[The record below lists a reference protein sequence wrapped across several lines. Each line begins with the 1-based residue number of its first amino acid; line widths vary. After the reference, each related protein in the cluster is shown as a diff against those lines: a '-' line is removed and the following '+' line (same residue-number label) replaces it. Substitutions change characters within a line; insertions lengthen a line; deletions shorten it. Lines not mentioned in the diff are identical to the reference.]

1 MAEKTKKSSTEEKVE
16 KTAKPKKV
24 AEKTEK
30 AKETTKTTKAT
41 TKKTDS
47 VETETQKKQS
57 EQRVARGTNRPI
69 EYYFIVGHSKINTIE
84 YIEVQQVLNDKF
96 SGRLTQ
102 PQYFPVAEQTKRI
115 FTLNNMLFD
124 KAQDESIMNEKIKF
138 LVQVSAKWFESEK
151 TLDEIM
157 KQISSFGE
165 NVILCFD
172 SVTLVRAGD
181 VAKEALKKISKDY
194 RLKIL
199 FDNVEFQNLSLI
211 IGYHPDY
218 VRLDARFIDI
228 KDEHYTDVLK
238 FMREYLKVQKIK
250 MAVRNVKDEAQKNY
264 FLNLGADVVEG
275 NGVYTPKKLIASIL
289 KDYKL

>member
-1 MAEKTKKSSTEEKVE
+1 MAEKTKT
-16 KTAKPKKV
+16 T
-24 AEKTEK
+24 AEKPVKKSGATQEVATE
-30 AKETTKTTKAT
+30 T
-41 TKKTDS
+41 TKKTTNKKDDS
-47 VETETQKKQS
+47 VDNEAKIKQS
-57 EQRVARGTNRPI
+57 QQRVARGTNRPI

-84 YIEVQQVLNDKF
+84 YIEIQQVINDKF

-124 KAQDESIMNEKIKF
+124 KVQDESIMNEKIKF
-138 LVQVSAKWFESEK
+138 LVQISAKWFESEK

-172 SVTLVRAGD
+172 SVTLVRAGET
-181 VAKEALKKISKDY
+181 AKEALKKISKDY
-194 RLKIL
+194 RFKIL

-250 MAVRNVKDEAQKNY
+250 MAVRNVKDEAQKNF